1 MLIENRF
8 QIEFHLTGTSKEMVE
23 YSPLGDWVEGAYDFL
38 NSEGRVQCSLEV
50 NLSGPER
57 FYFCWTLHT
66 KHPSIISLMSFCG
79 SVRYPD
85 PFADPALA
93 QR

>member
-23 YSPLGDWVEGAYDFL
+23 YSPLGDWVEGAHDFL

-57 FYFCWTLHT
+57 F
-66 KHPSIISLMSFCG
+66 
-79 SVRYPD
+79 
-85 PFADPALA
+85 
-93 QR
+93 